1 MAIPS
6 IITIVSNIKRNNEL
20 LKYRI
25 DELSNMAERHER
37 HESYITKITELEQS
51 LKEIDLRLER
61 LSKKIE

>member
-25 DELSNMAERHER
+25 DELSNMAERHE
-37 HESYITKITELEQS
+37 SYITKITELEQS

>member
-25 DELSNMAERHER
+25 DELSNMAERHE
-37 HESYITKITELEQS
+37 SYIAKITELEQS
-51 LKEIDLRLER
+51 LKEVDLRLER